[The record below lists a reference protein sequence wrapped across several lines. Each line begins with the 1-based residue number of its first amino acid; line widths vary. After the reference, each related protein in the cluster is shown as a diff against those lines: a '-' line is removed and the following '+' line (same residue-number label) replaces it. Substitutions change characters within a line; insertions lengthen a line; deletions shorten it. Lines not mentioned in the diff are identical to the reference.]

1 MGMQSGSNEVVF
13 EGIHCTL
20 TLRRLR
26 PGIVLA
32 IFKGPDVGEF
42 GQAPFKELARDLETS
57 RRIELFVD
65 ARAVPTASLDVS
77 NDWAQWMRTN
87 RSSFRQINMLTGSRF
102 VQLTADFVLRFA
114 ELGDI
119 MRIYTEAAAFD
130 ATLTHAVA
138 DKHLDG

>member
-1 MGMQSGSNEVVF
+1 MGDMQEVRY
-13 EGIHCTL
+13 EGIHCS
-20 TLRRLR
+20 
-26 PGIVLA
+26 LA
-32 IFKGPDVGEF
+32 IQRPSSDVVVVTLSGRDAGEF
-42 GQAPFKELARDLETS
+42 GDVSFQELAKDLA
-57 RRIELFVD
+57 RNRQIELFID
-65 ARAVPTASLDVS
+65 ARAVRGASIDVS

-130 ATLTHAVA
+130 ATLTQAVA
-138 DKHLDG
+138 DERLDG